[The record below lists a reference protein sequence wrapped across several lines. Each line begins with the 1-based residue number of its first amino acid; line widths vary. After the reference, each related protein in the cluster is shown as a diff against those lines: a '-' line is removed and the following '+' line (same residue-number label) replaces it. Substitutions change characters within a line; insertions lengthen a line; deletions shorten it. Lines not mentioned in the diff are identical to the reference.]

1 MHLEL
6 IAVDL
11 TVKELVEVAFK
22 LSMTL
27 SSTLPLSPGVEFST
41 IIEAKNIDM
50 RGMEVVTRSE
60 GRGDLNKHKHLNPL
74 TGVRAH
80 KL

>member
-11 TVKELVEVAFK
+11 TAKELVEVTSK

-27 SSTLPLSPGVEFST
+27 SSTLPSSPGVEFST
-41 IIEAKNIDM
+41 IIEAK
-50 RGMEVVTRSE
+50 T
-60 GRGDLNKHKHLNPL
+60 
-74 TGVRAH
+74 
-80 KL
+80 